1 MNDGSLVCIE
11 GTDASGKATQSKEL
25 AAALS
30 TPETGQAVIMS
41 FPRYDGPFGDVILR
55 SLRKE
60 SVMYRA
66 NRPSDD
72 TPGLSYSYSAE
83 DDMAALRGLF
93 ALDQYEG
100 AAEIRRLTSCGI
112 TVILDRYWPSNVCYG
127 AEDGFDSGVLR
138 NVSSSL
144 PVPDIFFFID
154 VSVEEAARRRPQARD
169 RYEKDKAKLAR
180 VRQRY
185 LDMWWLEG
193 RDGVTLNN
201 GDTVFF
207 TKPLWIVIDGEQPKE
222 KITEQ
227 MLNWVKLVQH
237 VPVRQ
242 EVSIVERHLN
252 ELDPHVAETLRNQIE
267 ERVKRKP

>member
-1 MNDGSLVCIE
+1 MNDGLIICVE
-11 GTDASGKATQSKEL
+11 GTDASGKATQSKAL
-25 AAALS
+25 AEALS
-30 TPETGQAVIMS
+30 TPETGKATLMS

-60 SVMYRA
+60 SVVYSKD
-66 NRPSDD
+66 PSVGELTAPYVYNADD
-72 TPGLSYSYSAE
+72 
-83 DDMAALRGLF
+83 DAASLRGLF

-100 AAEIRRLTSCGI
+100 AAEIRRLSACGI
-112 TVILDRYWPSNVCYG
+112 TVVLDRYWPSNVCYG
-127 AEDGFDSGVLR
+127 AEDGFDSNILR

-144 PVPDIFFFID
+144 PAADIFFFID

-193 RDGVTLNN
+193 HNGVTLTNN
-201 GDTVFF
+201 DSVFF
-207 TKPLWIVIDGEQPKE
+207 TRPLWVVINGEQPKE

-227 MLNWVKLVQH
+227 MLSWVKLVQH
-237 VPVRQ
+237 APVRH
-242 EVSIVERHLN
+242 EVSMVEHRLD
-252 ELDPHVAETLRNQIE
+252 ELDAHVAETLRNQIE
-267 ERVKRKP
+267 ERVQQKP